1 VARHRNV
8 DEGWTLLELMVI
20 VLILGILV
28 AIAVASYSLAADRA
42 RRVTCRANQRALN
55 TAVMVYE
62 QEHDAAVPPD
72 LGSLRPYVANDGFT
86 RCPSDVD
93 YSYDATSGLI
103 ACPIHPPQ

>member
-1 VARHRNV
+1 MARHRNV
-8 DEGWTLLELMVI
+8 DEGWTLFEMMAV

-28 AIAVASYSLAADRA
+28 AIAVASYSLATERA
-42 RRVTCRANQRALN
+42 RRVTCQANQRALN
-55 TAVMVYE
+55 TAVILYE
-62 QEHDAAVPPD
+62 QEHDGAVSPD

-86 RCPSDVD
+86 SCPSGIA